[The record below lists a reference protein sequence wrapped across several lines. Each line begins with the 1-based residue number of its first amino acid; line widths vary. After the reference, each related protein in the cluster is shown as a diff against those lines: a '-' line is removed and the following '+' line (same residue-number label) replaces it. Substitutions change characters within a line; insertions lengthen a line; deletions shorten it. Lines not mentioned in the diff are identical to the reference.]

1 MLQLALETS
10 TAWGGV
16 ALAEDGALLAESTLD
31 VRATH
36 SETVLP
42 EIDRLMQRCQRD
54 VAALASVVVGAGPG
68 SFTGVRIAASI
79 AKGLCFARGLP
90 LYAYSSLSALAA
102 GTGLRGPVCAM
113 FDARR
118 GEVYAAA
125 FRDAATSEVST
136 VIEPVAAP
144 LTELLDRLEEPAEW
158 SFVGE
163 GAVAYAGIIEAA
175 GGTLLPEE
183 LGQPGAVALLRLART
198 WPERG
203 RVETPATWEP
213 LYVRRS
219 GAQRQAERAGS

>member
-1 MLQLALETS
+1 VLQLGLETS
-10 TAWGGV
+10 TSVGSV
-16 ALAEDGALLAESTLD
+16 ALAEEGSVLVESSLD

-42 EIDRLMQRCQRD
+42 EIERLMRRCGRD
-54 VAALASVVVGAGPG
+54 VTTLGSVVVGAGPG

-79 AKGLCFARGLP
+79 AKGLCFAQGLP

-102 GTGLRGPVCAM
+102 GTGVHGPVCAM

-125 FRDAATSEVST
+125 FRDAAESEIST
-136 VIEPVAAP
+136 VIEPLAVP
-144 LTELLDRLEEPAEW
+144 LTELLDRLENPAEW

-163 GAVAYAGIIEAA
+163 GSVAYAEIIRAA
-175 GGTLLPEE
+175 GGRLLSTDF
-183 LGQPGAVALLRLART
+183 GQPRAAALLRLARR

-203 RVETPATWEP
+203 FVETPATWEP

-219 GAQRQAERAGS
+219 GAQRQAERAR

>member
-1 MLQLALETS
+1 MLQLGLETS
-10 TAWGGV
+10 TSLGSV
-16 ALAEDGALLAESTLD
+16 ALAEEGSLVAESSLD

-42 EIDRLMQRCQRD
+42 EIDRLMQRCERD
-54 VAALASVVVGAGPG
+54 VTELGSVVVGAGPG

-102 GTGLRGPVCAM
+102 GTGVHGPVCAM

-125 FRDAATSEVST
+125 FRDAAASEIST
-136 VIEPVAAP
+136 VIEPTAAP
-144 LTELLDRLEEPAEW
+144 LTELLDRLEDPADW

-163 GAVAYAGIIEAA
+163 GAVAYAEIIRAA
-175 GGTLLPEE
+175 GGRLLPTG
-183 LGQPGAVALLRLART
+183 LGLPRAATLLRLARK
-198 WPERG
+198 WPDRG
-203 RVETPATWEP
+203 LVATPAMWEP

-219 GAQRQAERAGS
+219 GAERQVERARS